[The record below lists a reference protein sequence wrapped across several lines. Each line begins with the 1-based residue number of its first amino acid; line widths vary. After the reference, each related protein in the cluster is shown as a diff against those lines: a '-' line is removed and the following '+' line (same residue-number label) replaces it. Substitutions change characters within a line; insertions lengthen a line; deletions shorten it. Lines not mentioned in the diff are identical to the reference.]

1 MAEYLLS
8 HGANVNEKN
17 KYGETVLHKA
27 IKNNN
32 KEMAE
37 FLLSHGANINE
48 KDNLSETA
56 LHSAAG
62 KSNKDMI
69 EFLLSHG
76 ANILEKI
83 FLMILFFI
91 KQSKMIVIKV

>member
-1 MAEYLLS
+1 MAEY
-8 HGANVNEKN
+8 
-17 KYGETVLHKA
+17 
-27 IKNNN
+27 
-32 KEMAE
+32 
-37 FLLSHGANINE
+37 LLSHGANINE

-91 KQSKMIVIKV
+91 KQ